1 VHEAAAAAAEEVA
14 RALDPERDAWQRYL
28 AAVVAEIPPGTSRAL
43 TLHKVPPE
51 LPPLPDDPVWL
62 GRILAALTRDDWGL
76 TARRRGD
83 ALLLGRGDRFR
94 RRLWR
99 ILHELRHRAPNKRQA
114 FAHTVGRAVRG
125 DLVAPPGGLDEVTAT
140 VVPGERVAVETEGSW
155 ARHLPTVDE

>member
-1 VHEAAAAAAEEVA
+1 
-14 RALDPERDAWQRYL
+14 
-28 AAVVAEIPPGTSRAL
+28 
-43 TLHKVPPE
+43 VPPE

-125 DLVAPPGGLDEVTAT
+125 DLVAPPGGLDEVRAT

-155 ARHLPTVDE
+155 ARHLPTVDELLDLGAGPTRIFSSHGVTTLQPPRGLAARLRARLRLSWRYAD